1 MKSILITGGTGLIGK
16 KLINELKKKKY
27 NIYVLTRRGS
37 YVEDNVNYLEWKPDE
52 SKLDVTGIA
61 NLFSIIHLAGESI
74 NGSRWTKTYKKQIL
88 ESRVLTT
95 RLLFQNIKNLKNKPK
110 SFISASATGYYRA
123 DTNSPQKE
131 SDPPGDGFLS
141 GVVSSWEDEVLIF
154 KSLGI
159 NTTILRIGLVLS
171 KEGGILKSL
180 YPIFKFFLGVPL
192 GSGKQMMSW
201 IHEDDMIDII
211 LKSIEEQSFTGIFNC
226 VAPEKVTNKK
236 FSRILAKS
244 LGRFSYPKFIKAPS
258 IIIKLLFGGQSV
270 LILNGLNVSSKKILK
285 SNFNFKY
292 PKLSLALKALYK
304 K

>member
-52 SKLDVTGIA
+52 SKLDITGIT
-61 NLFSIIHLAGESI
+61 NFFSIIHLAGESI
-74 NGSRWTKTYKKQIL
+74 NGSRWTKTYKKKIL
-88 ESRVLTT
+88 DSRIDTT
-95 RLLFQNIKNLKNKPK
+95 KLLFQKIKSLKERPK
-110 SFISASATGYYRA
+110 NFISASAAGYYRA
-123 DTNSPQKE
+123 DTHSPQEE
-131 SDPPGDGFLS
+131 SDPPGKGFLS
-141 GVVSSWEDEVLIF
+141 GVVKNWEDEVLKF
-154 KSLGI
+154 NSI
-159 NTTILRIGLVLS
+159 NVKTTVLRIGLVLS

-180 YPIFKFFLGVPL
+180 YPIFKFFLGVPV

-211 LKSIEEQSFTGIFNC
+211 IKSLEDQRITGIFNC
-226 VAPEKVTNKK
+226 VAPEKVSNQT
-236 FSRILAKS
+236 FSRVLAKS
-244 LGRFSYPKFIKAPS
+244 LGRFRYPKFVKAPS
-258 IIIKLLFGGQSV
+258 FIIKLLFGEQSV
-270 LILNGLNVSSKKILK
+270 LILNGLNVSSKKIVK